1 MSMQP
6 SKGALRILM
15 LALPAVLILGALLY
29 FRNGMEQPAQEGA
42 VPGTNAVSSA
52 KKALPAARK
61 AAGKKAPDIT
71 TGAADA
77 AQTNGAA
84 GRRDPKSN
92 IEDVTKALDGALDAD
107 NASNILQEARLL
119 LKHQNPEVRRR
130 VVDALAWTGLDGF
143 KELTTLMTDP
153 DPDVAEAAREAWK
166 QEYSMMESSELK
178 SELLKQVGDMAVQGG
193 DNELAGDVVEMIT
206 MDMDMSD
213 LVKVETLQGY
223 LGQTE
228 DAECIGKILDAINEV
243 ALPDTPITKP
253 DEVEDILSN
262 LKKEE
267 AASQLQV
274 K

>member
-6 SKGALRILM
+6 SKGALRILF

-29 FRNGMEQPAQEGA
+29 FRNGREQPAQKGA

-52 KKALPAARK
+52 GKAVPVARRK
-61 AAGKKAPDIT
+61 AVGKRAPDRTT
-71 TGAADA
+71 TGAVDV
-77 AQTNGAA
+77 AQTNGVA
-84 GRRDPKSN
+84 GGSDPKSN
-92 IEDVTKALDGALDAD
+92 IEDVTQALEGALDAD

-228 DAECIGKILDAINEV
+228 DAECIDKILGGINEV
-243 ALPDTPITKP
+243 ALPDQPIVKP
-253 DEVEDILSN
+253 EEVEDKLSGW
-262 LKKEE
+262 KKEQ
-267 AASQLQV
+267 AV
-274 K
+274 P

>member
-1 MSMQP
+1 MR
-6 SKGALRILM
+6 LLI
-15 LALPAVLILGALLY
+15 LALPAVLLLGVLLY
-29 FRNGMEQPAQEGA
+29 FRNGAEQPAQEGA
-42 VPGTNAVSSA
+42 APGTNVVPSAV
-52 KKALPAARK
+52 KAAPAARK
-61 AAGKKAPDIT
+61 AAGKKAPAT
-71 TGAADA
+71 MPDA

-84 GRRDPKSN
+84 VRRDPKSN
-92 IEDVTKALDGALDAD
+92 IEDVTQALDGALDAD
-107 NASNILQEARLL
+107 NASNILHEARLL

-130 VVDALAWTGLDGF
+130 VVDALAWTGLEGF

-178 SELLKQVGDMAVQGG
+178 SELLKQVGDLAVQGG

-228 DAECIGKILDAINEV
+228 DKECIDKILGGINEV
-243 ALPDTPITKP
+243 ALPDPPIVNK
-253 DEVEDILSN
+253 DEAEVKLSDW
-262 LKKEE
+262 KKEE
-267 AASQLQV
+267 AASQLQE